1 MSPKVLIWSS
11 QLLISFIFFLCSTD
25 SSRKLVDQGASK
37 DGALNNFALIVILIL
52 SKKFGLRYLREFWSD
67 GTTKI
72 KMFIDKK
79 KNVHPQKGKCL
90 SIEKLFPRNANEWT
104 HLVGIRLSPRRLG
117 SRRSDQSYASN
128 QHRRGNGFNHRHLSD
143 LQFCTYSLNKAIIPQ
158 PENGHQSSA
167 PVANWSNWV
176 PCHIQ
181 EPGPTPP
188 VSRYLSANMLLH
200 LCLMFQTFPITEG
213 IYFWSSQRGNDET
226 SLRFSPSFHGPYNL
240 CGSCRQWFA

>member
-1 MSPKVLIWSS
+1 MTPEVLIWSF

-72 KMFIDKK
+72 KMYIDKK

-117 SRRSDQSYASN
+117 SRRSGQSYASN

-143 LQFCTYSLNKAIIPQ
+143 LQFCTYEQNYYPPTRERSPAQLWWPTEAIGCHVTSKSQDQRLLSVDTCQ
-158 PENGHQSSA
+158 PTCSCICAWCFKHFQSRRAST
-167 PVANWSNWV
+167 SGV
-176 PCHIQ
+176 P
-181 EPGPTPP
+181 
-188 VSRYLSANMLLH
+188 
-200 LCLMFQTFPITEG
+200 
-213 IYFWSSQRGNDET
+213 RGGMT
-226 SLRFSPSFHGPYNL
+226 RPL
-240 CGSCRQWFA
+240 